1 MQKRILGRT
10 GLEVSVL
17 GLGGVFVSSLG
28 ADRPAGR
35 ETIQRALELGVNYI
49 DTARSYADSEEVIG
63 EAIQRAAPNTRP
75 HISTKVGGWPVPFD
89 PRDKIALRES
99 FEESLKALCC
109 DSVDGLLVHEPDRP
123 GLFDW
128 WTDDEAAEGPVL
140 ELLDE
145 LKNEGKI
152 RFSGLG
158 GTTAYELGNKVATG
172 RFDVVMT
179 AFNYSLLW
187 REAEHSILP
196 EARAHNMGIVVGAPL
211 QQGALALRYDDEL
224 ASARWIS
231 PPRRDQFRALY
242 ALADDLEMGL
252 PELGLRFVI
261 SNPDISCVV
270 VGSRSIAEIEK
281 SVEAAEKGALSGDVL
296 AELDRIS
303 AMVPFR
309 PFEEPGG
316 PFGLP
321 FGRSYRGPGPLL
333 GTSPVGGIAKGTQK

>member
-1 MQKRILGRT
+1 MQRRTLGRT

-28 ADRPAGR
+28 SDRSAGR
-35 ETIQRALELGVNYI
+35 QTIQRALELGVNYI

-63 EAIQRAAPNTRP
+63 EALQRAAPTVP
-75 HISTKVGGWPVPFD
+75 PYISTKVGGWPDPFD
-89 PRDKIALRES
+89 PRDKNALRQS
-99 FEESLKALCC
+99 FGASLKALRA
-109 DSVDGLLVHEPDRP
+109 DSVAGLLVHEPDRP

-128 WTDDEAAEGPVL
+128 WTDDEAAEGTVT

-145 LKNEGKI
+145 LKHEGKI

-158 GTTAYELGNKVATG
+158 GTTAYELGRKVSTG

-187 REAEHSILP
+187 REAVHSVLP
-196 EARAHNMGIVVGAPL
+196 AARAQNVGIVVGAPL
-211 QQGALALRYDDEL
+211 QQGALARRYDEEL
-224 ASARWIS
+224 STARWIS
-231 PPRRDQFRALY
+231 PPRRDQFQALY
-242 ALADDLEMGL
+242 ALADDIRMEL

-261 SNPDISCVV
+261 SNPHVSCVV
-270 VGSRSIAEIEK
+270 VGARSIGEIEN
-281 SVEAAEKGALSGDVL
+281 SVEAAEKGALPEDVM
-296 AELDRIS
+296 AELDRIA

-321 FGRSYRGPGPLL
+321 FGRIYKGPGPLL
-333 GTSPVGGIAKGTQK
+333 GTSAVGGIDKSSKS